1 MSSDNHLDDVSL
13 SFLEG
18 FDDTPEQN
26 GASDSSVLEKALDYN
41 VNLEDMENISPADN
55 LQFGVP
61 SEEVK
66 IVSAPVIDDYIEDVP
81 QKNLFEKIDVHL
93 QDIIDKCFR
102 NSERPI
108 VIIRD
113 DKVIYGNAAFL
124 RLVNIDNPTKIL
136 NHNFMEYVVK
146 DYWNIVA
153 ENIGEALTTTK
164 SIQIG
169 IKDSV
174 NNLHKVNFDAVYIP
188 DNHTFSFILIGEHL
202 EVRQSEALCLYDT
215 VTGLPTYYLLEDRIQ
230 TIINSKNNKDISFG
244 KEITALIGIA
254 IDNIDNFDRLGNTN
268 LILKRLTSRVGL
280 SLNKNY
286 TLARGLKF
294 QFWVLIPNIDDY
306 ESLETEVNNIK
317 TLFDDPVED
326 NFSRYEIKTSIGVST
341 FPEPATSGKKL
352 IEQATMSVEKAQKDG
367 GNKVII
373 FGA

>member
-136 NHNFMEYVVK
+136 NHNFMEYVGTLLPK
-146 DYWNIVA
+146 I
-153 ENIGEALTTTK
+153 
-164 SIQIG
+164 
-169 IKDSV
+169 
-174 NNLHKVNFDAVYIP
+174 
-188 DNHTFSFILIGEHL
+188 
-202 EVRQSEALCLYDT
+202 SE
-215 VTGLPTYYLLEDRIQ
+215 
-230 TIINSKNNKDISFG
+230 
-244 KEITALIGIA
+244 
-254 IDNIDNFDRLGNTN
+254 
-268 LILKRLTSRVGL
+268 KR
-280 SLNKNY
+280 
-286 TLARGLKF
+286 
-294 QFWVLIPNIDDY
+294 
-306 ESLETEVNNIK
+306 
-317 TLFDDPVED
+317 
-326 NFSRYEIKTSIGVST
+326 
-341 FPEPATSGKKL
+341 
-352 IEQATMSVEKAQKDG
+352 
-367 GNKVII
+367 
-373 FGA
+373 